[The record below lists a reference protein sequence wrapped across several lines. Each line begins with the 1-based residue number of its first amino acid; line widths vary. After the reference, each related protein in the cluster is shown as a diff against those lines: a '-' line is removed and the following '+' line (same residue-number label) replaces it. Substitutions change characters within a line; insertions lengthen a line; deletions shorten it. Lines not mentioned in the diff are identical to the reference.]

1 MALEQFFSSPGGL
14 GQGAG
19 HWALLCSRGLGR
31 HTRCTQGLVPVPST
45 IGPLKPS
52 SEAAGSTLLQFLVPG
67 VPAALHAKI
76 PPSILSS
83 HPGNTQA
90 LPARYSPTWVPLQ
103 PLTFCLSKSA
113 MPGKRCGSH
122 HPCLPCAHCDPLT
135 RMSPP
140 SFSACP
146 SSIGSNLVSPDAW
159 LSAGASHTAE
169 KELDTASVIH
179 TVTVAQ
185 AQAPTQAGSTLKAG
199 LGALPGLLGFLVEL
213 RVLFFL
219 SGASVSLSIQVG
231 DWSRWPLGC

>member
-1 MALEQFFSSPGGL
+1 MGWAK
-14 GQGAG
+14 GAG
-19 HWALLCSRGLGR
+19 HWAPACSRGLGR
-31 HTRCTQGLVPVPST
+31 HTRCTQGSVPVPST

-103 PLTFCLSKSA
+103 LLIFCLSKSA

-122 HPCLPCAHCDPLT
+122 HPCLPCAHCDPPT

-146 SSIGSNLVSPDAW
+146 SSIGSNPVSPDAW

-185 AQAPTQAGSTLKAG
+185 AQPPRR
-199 LGALPGLLGFLVEL
+199 LGAPSKQGWGLF
-213 RVLFFL
+213 
-219 SGASVSLSIQVG
+219 
-231 DWSRWPLGC
+231 LGCWGSWWNSEYFSSSLGPQFPSLYKWEIGPDGL

>member
-1 MALEQFFSSPGGL
+1 MGWAK
-14 GQGAG
+14 GAG
-19 HWALLCSRGLGR
+19 PWAPACSRGLGR

-45 IGPLKPS
+45 TGPLKPS

-67 VPAALHAKI
+67 VPAGLHAKI

-140 SFSACP
+140 SSLPVLPVLAQIQSP
-146 SSIGSNLVSPDAW
+146 LTPGSLLGP
-159 LSAGASHTAE
+159 
-169 KELDTASVIH
+169 
-179 TVTVAQ
+179 
-185 AQAPTQAGSTLKAG
+185 PTQLRRSWTLHLSSTLSQWPKPRPPRR
-199 LGALPGLLGFLVEL
+199 LGAPSKQGWGLF
-213 RVLFFL
+213 
-219 SGASVSLSIQVG
+219 
-231 DWSRWPLGC
+231 LGCWGSWWNSEYFSSSLGPQFPSLYKWEIGPDGL